1 MPDIATIGAA
11 LSSIKTATEIVKFLR
26 ESDTS
31 LERAEMRL
39 KLADVVSALADA
51 KMEIVDVQETLAQ
64 KDQRISELEEA
75 FQSKD
80 ALVKHYD
87 AYYARN
93 SEGKAIGAP
102 FCLRC
107 WEVNH
112 KKRNL
117 VRAPADRHVRICTD
131 CRHQYSSH
139 TAGELESNA

>member
-1 MPDIATIGAA
+1 MPDVATIGAA

-75 FQSKD
+75 FRSKD
-80 ALVKHYD
+80 DLVKQYD
-87 AYYARN
+87 AYYACD
-93 SEGKAIGAP
+93 SEGNAIGDP
-102 FCLRC
+102 YCLRC
-107 WEVNH
+107 WEVDH

-117 VRAPADRHVRICTD
+117 VRSAADRHVRVCTD
-131 CRHQYSSH
+131 CGHQYSSN
-139 TAGELESNA
+139 TAGEL

>member
-39 KLADVVSALADA
+39 KLADVVSALANA
-51 KMEIVDVQETLAQ
+51 KMEIVDIQETLAQ

-80 ALVKHYD
+80 ALVKQYD
-87 AYYARN
+87 AYYACDP
-93 SEGKAIGAP
+93 EGNATGAP
-102 FCLRC
+102 YCLRC
-107 WEVNH
+107 WEVDH

-117 VRAPADRHVRICTD
+117 VRAAADRHVRVCTD
-131 CRHQYSSH
+131 CGHQYSSN
-139 TAGELESNA
+139 TAGEL